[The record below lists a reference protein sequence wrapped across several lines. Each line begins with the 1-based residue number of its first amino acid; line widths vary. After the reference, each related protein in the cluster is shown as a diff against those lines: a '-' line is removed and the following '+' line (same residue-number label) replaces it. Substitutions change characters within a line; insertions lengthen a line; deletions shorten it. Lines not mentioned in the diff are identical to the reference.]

1 MPSFEFHLFLWWH
14 QQWNVWLPSCHL
26 HIVSCSFLL
35 SLCRWIT
42 LSLAARPSGKHGF
55 SFGGTYSTSLAAFHL
70 LAANLPKIT
79 DEPTPA
85 GYPVATLTPD
95 FAIPPSLGIGIARST
110 SPWPPLF
117 SGQWCQWHYFWGS
130 SSPPWTTRRCRWPTG
145 SRRPYPTAW
154 WYIVWSFCANDN
166 ESFQNGFDPHHGQS
180 PSVLH
185 SVINTAL
192 RQKDFE
198 EKKMCITEA
207 RFLSSQNFIWN
218 P

>member
-1 MPSFEFHLFLWWH
+1 MASPLVAHIQHHWQPSICWQPTFPRL
-14 QQWNVWLPSCHL
+14 QM
-26 HIVSCSFLL
+26 
-35 SLCRWIT
+35 
-42 LSLAARPSGKHGF
+42 
-55 SFGGTYSTSLAAFHL
+55 
-70 LAANLPKIT
+70 NLPLLVILL
-79 DEPTPA
+79 
-85 GYPVATLTPD
+85 LTPD

-110 SPWPPLF
+110 SSWPPLF
-117 SGQWCQWHYFWGS
+117 SSQWCQWHYFWGS
-130 SSPPWTTRRCRWPTG
+130 LSPPWTTRRWRWPTG
-145 SRRPYPTAW
+145 SRRPYPTTW

-166 ESFQNGFDPHHGQS
+166 ESFQNGFDPHHGQP

-207 RFLSSQNFIWN
+207 HFLSSQNFIWN